1 MSEQPAEL
9 DHPGYAVQRRAYRP
23 SHWSGG
29 GAGIHRDWELPLTNR
44 IRAIHGSHTT
54 EGNRLSDAQVS
65 AILDDRHVVASLRE
79 IQEPRNA
86 MYHLDGEGRRG

>member
-1 MSEQPAEL
+1 MDQSP
-9 DHPGYAVQRRAYRP
+9 
-23 SHWSGG
+23 
-29 GAGIHRDWELPLTNR
+29 NR